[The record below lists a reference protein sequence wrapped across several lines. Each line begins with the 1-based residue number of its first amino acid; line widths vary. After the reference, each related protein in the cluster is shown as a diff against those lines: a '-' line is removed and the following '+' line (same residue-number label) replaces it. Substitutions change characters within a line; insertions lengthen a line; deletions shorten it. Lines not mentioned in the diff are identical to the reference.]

1 LTSVAGASLVL
12 ALTSWLIAII
22 RGDEIIK
29 GWVIMSIG
37 IVLIS
42 VSLCYSLIARWF
54 NRVLLNI
61 INSMSFKQGII
72 TYNIRRVGDIN

>member
-1 LTSVAGASLVL
+1 
-12 ALTSWLIAII
+12 
-22 RGDEIIK
+22 
-29 GWVIMSIG
+29 MFIG

-61 INSMSFKQGII
+61 INPISFK
-72 TYNIRRVGDIN
+72 

>member
-1 LTSVAGASLVL
+1 VAGASLVL